1 MNHVIL
7 VPKHVDLMPS
17 VDGQLNE
24 TCKGS
29 KYIQIESHWMVLP
42 IIIYNLVY

>member
-1 MNHVIL
+1 MNHIIV

-17 VDGQLNE
+17 EDAQLTK

-29 KYIQIESHWMVLP
+29 KYILIESHWMVLT
-42 IIIYNLVY
+42 IIIL